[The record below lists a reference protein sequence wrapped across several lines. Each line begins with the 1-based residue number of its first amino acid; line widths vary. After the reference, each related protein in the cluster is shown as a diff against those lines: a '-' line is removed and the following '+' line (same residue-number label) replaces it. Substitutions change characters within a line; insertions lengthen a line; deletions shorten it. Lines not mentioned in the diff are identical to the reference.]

1 MKGILLAGS
10 LLFGGWFGVNAS
22 DMEFKPRPVDT
33 PVVEVNE
40 FHAYINELLEDYDE
54 VDLTEDQVAVLQ
66 AEINAL
72 VQAKADELGI
82 TLDADHDVFDQLINR
97 EVMGEIVAYGKELF
111 ATYDFST
118 MTEEEIE
125 VAKAE
130 IQALLEVKAAELG
143 VTLPEKGLGFIK
155 APRGNIIN
163 RDGGQARRDAA
174 PRGGM
179 NDGEC
184 PIPDVDDTATTTSTS
199 SL

>member
-1 MKGILLAGS
+1 MKSILLAGS

-40 FHAYINELLEDYDE
+40 FHAYINELLEDYD
-54 VDLTEDQVAVLQ
+54 VADLTEDQVAVLQ

-82 TLDADHDVFDQLINR
+82 TLDADHDVFNQWMNR
-97 EVMGEIVAYGKELF
+97 ELMGEIVAYGKELI

-118 MTEEEIE
+118 MTEEEIAE
-125 VAKAE
+125 AKVEIQGLLEAKA
-130 IQALLEVKAAELG
+130 LELG
-143 VTLPEKGLGFIK
+143 VTLPENGLGFIK
-155 APRGNIIN
+155 APRGNSIN
-163 RDGGQARRDAA
+163 RAGAQARRDAA
-174 PRGGM
+174 GRGGM
-179 NDGEC
+179 NDGDC
-184 PIPDVDDTATTTSTS
+184 PIPDVDESATTTSTN